1 MKVIAT
7 IIRLLIL
14 ALFLVLMVTGNT
26 FLWLALFGV
35 SLVAA
40 IFFGRV
46 YCGYACP
53 MNTLMIPAEWL
64 SKKLKLQTDKKPK
77 WLKRGVFAW
86 VFLGLT
92 IATMIVT
99 QGILHLKLPI
109 LLIWL
114 VVAVI
119 VTLRF
124 KPEVFHNLI
133 CPFGTLQ
140 RTSGRF
146 AILSKRVNST
156 SCIGCGLCERA
167 CPSGAITVQ
176 NEDNKAVISNKL
188 CHQCT
193 NCADVCPEA
202 AITYGKRIIRKTI
215 INVPKEPEAM

>member
-7 IIRLLIL
+7 IIRLLFL
-14 ALFLVLMVTGNT
+14 ALFVFLILTGNML
-26 FLWLALFGV
+26 LWLALFGV

-46 YCGYACP
+46 YCGYVCP

-64 SKKLKLQTDKKPK
+64 SKKLKMQTQKTPK
-77 WLKRGVFAW
+77 CLKSGVFAW
-86 VFLGLT
+86 VFLVFT
-92 IATMIVT
+92 IAIMIIS
-99 QGILHLKLPI
+99 QGVLHLNLPV

-114 VVAVI
+114 VISVL

-140 RTSGRF
+140 RTFGRF
-146 AILSKRVNST
+146 AIFSKKVNNA
-156 SCIGCGLCERA
+156 SCIGCRLCEPV
-167 CPSGAITVQ
+167 CPSGAIEVQ
-176 NEDNKAVISNKL
+176 NEDSKAAISNKL

-193 NCADVCPEA
+193 NCADVCPED
-202 AITYGKRIIRKTI
+202 AIQYGHRIDRKKTI
-215 INVPKEPEAM
+215 IMPENFEAK

>member
-7 IIRLLIL
+7 IIRLLFL
-14 ALFLVLMVTGNT
+14 ALFLVLIVTGNM

-40 IFFGRV
+40 VFFGRV

-64 SKKLKLQTDKKPK
+64 SKKLKIQTDKTPK
-77 WLKRGVFAW
+77 WLKGGVFAW
-86 VFLGLT
+86 VFLVLT
-92 IATMIVT
+92 IAIMIIS
-99 QGILHLKLPI
+99 QGVLHLNLPI
-109 LLIWL
+109 LPIWL
-114 VVAVI
+114 VVSAI
-119 VTLRF
+119 VTLRY

-140 RTSGRF
+140 RTFGRF
-146 AILSKRVNST
+146 AILSKKVDS
-156 SCIGCGLCERA
+156 SACIGCGLCEPV
-167 CPSGAITVQ
+167 CPSGAIAVQ
-176 NEDNKAVISNKL
+176 NEDSMAAISNKL

-202 AITYGKRIIRKTI
+202 AIQYGKRINRKTI
-215 INVPKEPEAM
+215 INIPEEPEAM